1 MSTKML
7 TVASTVAVVAATMA
21 AAVVRMCIP
30 FFFRFLTGLIF
41 RNPRISADY
50 FRFRGTHVGI
60 KSFQGKIN
68 LFQNPPESGIPE
80 GRTLEE
86 LHSMPRVTNIHIAN

>member
-1 MSTKML
+1 MHYKHMFVVIDHTINML
-7 TVASTVAVVAATMA
+7 LDEVIILET
-21 AAVVRMCIP
+21 RLCIP

-41 RNPRISADY
+41 RNPQISADY

-68 LFQNPPESGIPE
+68 LFRNPPESGIRPE
-80 GRTLEE
+80 SGGKD
-86 LHSMPRVTNIHIAN
+86 P